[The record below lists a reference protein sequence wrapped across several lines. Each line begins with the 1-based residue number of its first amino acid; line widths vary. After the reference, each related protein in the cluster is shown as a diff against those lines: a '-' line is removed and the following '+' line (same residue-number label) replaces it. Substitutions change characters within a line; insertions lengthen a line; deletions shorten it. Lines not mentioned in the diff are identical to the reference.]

1 MWSRGNGKQ
10 ASSTA
15 GVSPFFPRVAGEF
28 VWVFDLLQMGSL
40 VAGWG
45 KGCTC
50 DFSGVLAQSW
60 AMVPTS
66 LLRKSL
72 IQDSQLGNQSTEL
85 HV

>member
-1 MWSRGNGKQ
+1 
-10 ASSTA
+10 
-15 GVSPFFPRVAGEF
+15 
-28 VWVFDLLQMGSL
+28 MGSL

-72 IQDSQLGNQSTEL
+72 IQDSRLGNRVYRASCTSGVPQRKGALEL
-85 HV
+85 TMSPTNSREQKAQ